1 MTLYKDFVK
10 QSITDD
16 IQSLGIEESSTNN
29 VSGNKSVTFPP
40 TDRYYDSMEWY
51 ALSKNDKANVLKERI
66 NINGGKKS
74 TKSGEHYNSGGGCN
88 NEQWKLKYKIAMLEN
103 KVRNQKRQ
111 LSVFNTA
118 VKPGLDDEE
127 SGGSDK

>member
-74 TKSGEHYNSGGGCN
+74 TKSGGHQN
-88 NEQWKLKYKIAMLEN
+88 
-103 KVRNQKRQ
+103 
-111 LSVFNTA
+111 
-118 VKPGLDDEE
+118 
-127 SGGSDK
+127 